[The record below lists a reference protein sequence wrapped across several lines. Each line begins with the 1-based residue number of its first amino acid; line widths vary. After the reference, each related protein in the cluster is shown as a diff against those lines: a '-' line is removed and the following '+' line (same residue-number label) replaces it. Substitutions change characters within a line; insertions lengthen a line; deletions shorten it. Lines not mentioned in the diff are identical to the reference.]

1 MLHQTRCYQLV
12 LQQPKVVQARY
23 DILCVC
29 VCVCT
34 SVHRVSI
41 ACVRQCAGALVQT
54 CIIFPFSKRP
64 LPTNDTTTSPA
75 PKRKVSPI
83 RFSSAT
89 SVAKKTPATSTGKR
103 QPWSVYEPPKG
114 SYSNKLDTSGLSDSN
129 WRGGWGRGR
138 RNRRGGGRG
147 RGTWRTGGKWT

>member
-1 MLHQTRCYQLV
+1 MCNL
-12 LQQPKVVQARY
+12 
-23 DILCVC
+23 
-29 VCVCT
+29 
-34 SVHRVSI
+34 
-41 ACVRQCAGALVQT
+41 AGSQFNSYA
-54 CIIFPFSKRP
+54 IFPSSKRP
-64 LPTNDTTTSPA
+64 VPTNDTTTSPA

-89 SVAKKTPATSTGKR
+89 NATKKAPGATTGKR

-114 SYSNKLDTSGLSDSN
+114 SYSNKLDTSGLSESN